1 MSKTKKI
8 VIAVISVIL
17 VLILAGVMYVVFKT
31 GSLKKVSSLTDIKIS
46 ISEQS
51 DTDKNSPYY
60 GKTYLLQQ
68 ITVKN
73 ASAKDII
80 LQCNT
85 NEDATS
91 FVGLNYLDKIGNES
105 ESDNVYTVLY
115 VNKKPYTYENRY
127 YFSTAA
133 QKETILKELNRD
145 YTFKLYIY
153 HVNNTL
159 YGTQTN
165 TISVPAKDYV
175 LKEVPKESIGSSL
188 RETEKKIALSLKG
201 DLTKDYD
208 IIKYN
213 EKLYSAYDKS
223 GREFKQIAGSS

>member
-188 RETEKKIALSLKG
+188 RETKKRLPFHSKAI
-201 DLTKDYD
+201 
-208 IIKYN
+208 
-213 EKLYSAYDKS
+213 
-223 GREFKQIAGSS
+223 

>member
-165 TISVPAKDYV
+165 TIDRKSTRLNSSHSAKSRM
-175 LKEVPKESIGSSL
+175 PSS
-188 RETEKKIALSLKG
+188 A
-201 DLTKDYD
+201 
-208 IIKYN
+208 
-213 EKLYSAYDKS
+213 
-223 GREFKQIAGSS
+223 

>member
-8 VIAVISVIL
+8 VIAVISVIH
-17 VLILAGVMYVVFKT
+17 VLILAGVMYVVFKN
-31 GSLKKVSSLTDIKIS
+31 GSLKKVSSLTDIEIS
-46 ISEQS
+46 ISEQT
-51 DTDKNSPYY
+51 DTDKNSPNF
-60 GKTYLLQQ
+60 GETYLLQT

-73 ASAKDII
+73 DSSKDII

-85 NEDATS
+85 NEDATA

-159 YGTQTN
+159 SGTQTN

-188 RETEKKIALSLKG
+188 SE
-201 DLTKDYD
+201 
-208 IIKYN
+208 
-213 EKLYSAYDKS
+213 
-223 GREFKQIAGSS
+223 